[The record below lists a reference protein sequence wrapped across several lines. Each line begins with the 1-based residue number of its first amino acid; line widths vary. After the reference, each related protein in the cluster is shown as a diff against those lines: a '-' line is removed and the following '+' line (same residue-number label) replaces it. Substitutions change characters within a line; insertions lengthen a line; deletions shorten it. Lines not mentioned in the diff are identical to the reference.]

1 MKTLT
6 KILSFGM
13 MMALLFCSLV
23 GCSSANRIKSTKE
36 QSRVVGTCAG
46 YDVRYEELRYLAL
59 THAAEM
65 KQEYGEGIFESA
77 DADSYED
84 ELEARVARS
93 LCETYAI
100 LDICEKAGVKRSAKQ
115 TKNEVNED
123 IDATVA
129 ALGGM
134 EAYEAYLAEAG
145 MTDAVNRL
153 YTAIVSCQ
161 YRYYDEVAFDELE
174 KEAYD
179 AVLAG
184 EVFVRVKNI
193 FVRNDAGEDVEK
205 NRADAEYVRAEIIG
219 GKPLESFIGSKY
231 NQDLSD
237 CDYYF
242 PRGYMEDS
250 YEQIAF
256 SLEIGEVGEVLQT
269 DEGFYVIQRYAPEDG
284 FFQNN
289 LETLIDQYIVGKM
302 NLSFEAHAETLS
314 FDKNEYGM
322 SLVLSDIR

>member
-13 MMALLFCSLV
+13 MIALLTSVLF
-23 GCSSANRIKSTKE
+23 GCSSVSKIKSTKDE
-36 QSRVVGTCAG
+36 ARVVGTCAG
-46 YDVRYEELRYLAL
+46 YDVRYEELRYLTL
-59 THAAEM
+59 THMAEM
-65 KQEYGEGIFESA
+65 KQEYGEDIFASAEA
-77 DADSYED
+77 DAYASD
-84 ELEARVARS
+84 LEARVENS

-100 LDICEKAGVKRSAKQ
+100 LDICEKAGVKRSDRQ

-123 IDATVA
+123 IEATA
-129 ALGGM
+129 LTLGGM
-134 EAYEAYLAEAG
+134 EAYKAYLAESG

-184 EVFVRVKNI
+184 EVFVRVRSI

-205 NRADAEYVRAEIIG
+205 NRADAEYVRAEIMG

-242 PRGYMEDS
+242 PRGYMDDE

-256 SLEIGEVGEVLQT
+256 SLEIGEVGQVLET
-269 DEGFYVIQRYAPEDG
+269 DEGFYVIQRYTPEDG

-289 LETLIDQYIVGKM
+289 METLIDKYIVGKM

-314 FDKNEYGM
+314 FEKNEYGK
-322 SLVLSDIR
+322 SLVLTDIR

>member
-13 MMALLFCSLV
+13 MILLLFCSFV
-23 GCSSANRIKSTKE
+23 GCSSVRRIKSTKQE
-36 QSRVVGTCAG
+36 ARVVGTCAG
-46 YDVRYEELRYLAL
+46 YDVRYEELRHLAL
-59 THAAEM
+59 THMAEM
-65 KQEYGEGIFESA
+65 KAEYGEDIFMSIEAESYA
-77 DADSYED
+77 S
-84 ELEARVARS
+84 ELEKRVEHS
-93 LCETYAI
+93 LCETYAK
-100 LDICEKAGVKRSAKQ
+100 LDMCEKAGVKRSDKQ
-115 TKNEVNED
+115 TKNEVDED
-123 IDATVA
+123 IEATVA

-134 EAYEAYLAEAG
+134 EDYRAYLAEAF
-145 MTDAVNRL
+145 MTDTVNRL

-161 YRYYDEVAFDELE
+161 YRYYDVVFEDLE

-179 AVLAG
+179 AVLAH
-184 EVFVRVKNI
+184 EEFVRVRSI
-193 FVRNDAGEDVEK
+193 FVRNDAGENVEK

-242 PRGYMEDS
+242 PKGYMDDD
-250 YEQIAF
+250 YEQLAF
-256 SLEIGEVGEVLQT
+256 SLEIGEVGQVLET
-269 DEGFYVIQRYAPEDG
+269 DEGFYVIQRYAPEEAY
-284 FFQNN
+284 FETHM
-289 LETLIDQYIVGKM
+289 ETLIDMYIVGKM

-314 FDKNEYGM
+314 FEKNEYGK

>member
-13 MMALLFCSLV
+13 MILLLFCSFV
-23 GCSSANRIKSTKE
+23 GCSSVRRIKSTKQE
-36 QSRVVGTCAG
+36 ARVVGTCAG

-65 KQEYGEGIFESA
+65 KQEYGEDIFVSAEA
-77 DADSYED
+77 DAYEE
-84 ELEARVARS
+84 ELQTRVARS
-93 LCETYAI
+93 LCQTYAI
-100 LDICEKAGVKRSAKQ
+100 LDICEDAGVKRSAKK
-115 TKNEVNED
+115 TKNEVDED
-123 IDATVA
+123 IEATVA

-134 EAYEAYLAEAG
+134 EAYEAYLAETY

-179 AVLAG
+179 AVLASEG
-184 EVFVRVKNI
+184 FVRVKSI

-242 PRGYMEDS
+242 PKGYMDDA
-250 YEQIAF
+250 YEQLAF
-256 SLEIGEVGEVLQT
+256 SLEIGEVGQVLET
-269 DEGFYVIQRYAPEDG
+269 DEGFYVIQRYAPEEAY
-284 FFQNN
+284 FETHM
-289 LETLIDQYIVGKM
+289 ETLIDMYIVGKM
-302 NLSFEAHAETLS
+302 NLSFEAHAGTLS

>member
-13 MMALLFCSLV
+13 MITLLLGV
-23 GCSSANRIKSTKE
+23 LLGCSSVSKIKSTKE
-36 QSRVVGTCAG
+36 EARVVGTCAG
-46 YDVRYEELRYLAL
+46 YDVRYEELRHLAL
-59 THAAEM
+59 THMAEM
-65 KQEYGEGIFESA
+65 KAEYGEDIFTSAEAESYA
-77 DADSYED
+77 S
-84 ELEARVARS
+84 ELEKRVEHS
-93 LCETYAI
+93 LCETYAK
-100 LDICEKAGVKRSAKQ
+100 LDICEKAGVKRSDKQ

-123 IDATVA
+123 IEATVL

-134 EAYEAYLAEAG
+134 EDYRAYLAEAF

-184 EVFVRVKNI
+184 EGFVRVRSI
-193 FVRNDAGEDVEK
+193 FVCNDAGEDVEK
-205 NRADAEYVRAEIIG
+205 NRADAEYVRAEIMG

-242 PRGYMEDS
+242 PRGYMGDA

-256 SLEIGEVGEVLQT
+256 SLEIGEVSEVLET
-269 DEGFYVIQRYAPEDG
+269 NEGFYVIQRYAPEDG
-284 FFQNN
+284 FFQNHM
-289 LETLIDQYIVGKM
+289 ETLIDKYIVGKM
-302 NLSFEAHAETLS
+302 NLAFEAHAETLS
-314 FDKNEYGM
+314 FDKNEYGK
-322 SLVLSDIR
+322 SLVLTEIR